1 MEGRKTKETG
11 KHCSGLT
18 HGSLD
23 PRGKMSPSAGEST
36 PRAGARESTWEQ
48 AGIPRPQPCST
59 PGSLAGS
66 LPSLGG
72 RLTALQTSSQAVLHG
87 KMLILAGQALQVL
100 QDLLPPLVRSPGS
113 ACRHI
118 KAAWA
123 ACLQGLPCFCSCM
136 GDLQLRGDGQLKQDG
151 QLNLIMLRDWP
162 PCVPVPQGLSSH
174 GQPRTGI
181 SLSEHL
187 GLPYQ

>member
-11 KHCSGLT
+11 KRCSGLT

-87 KMLILAGQALQVL
+87 KMLILAGQAVQVL
-100 QDLLPPLVRSPGS
+100 QDSLPPLVCSPGS

-123 ACLQGLPCFCSCM
+123 ACLQGLPCFCSRM
-136 GDLQLRGDGQLKQDG
+136 GDLQLRGDGQLK
-151 QLNLIMLRDWP
+151 LITLWDRP
-162 PCVPVPQGLSSH
+162 PCVPVPQGLSSQ
-174 GQPRTGI
+174 GQPRTGT
-181 SLSEHL
+181 S
-187 GLPYQ
+187 P

>member
-36 PRAGARESTWEQ
+36 PRAGAQESTWEQ

-59 PGSLAGS
+59 PGSLGGS

-87 KMLILAGQALQVL
+87 KMFILAGQALQVL
-100 QDLLPPLVRSPGS
+100 QDFHLLCAPQAAPAGTSRQHGLLVCRDCPAS
-113 ACRHI
+113 AH
-118 KAAWA
+118 AW
-123 ACLQGLPCFCSCM
+123 GTYS
-136 GDLQLRGDGQLKQDG
+136 
-151 QLNLIMLRDWP
+151 
-162 PCVPVPQGLSSH
+162 
-174 GQPRTGI
+174 
-181 SLSEHL
+181 
-187 GLPYQ
+187 